1 MFSNKA
7 PKKDSYLGYYFLQG
21 AWKEITIG
29 NFSILQLVTLRLL
42 QLVTLRLLQLVT
54 LRLLQL
60 VTLSKTVATS
70 NFVENCCN

>member
-21 AWKEITIG
+21 AWREITIG
-29 NFSILQLVTLRLL
+29 NFSI
-42 QLVTLRLLQLVT
+42 LQLVT

>member
-21 AWKEITIG
+21 AWREITIG
-29 NFSILQLVTLRLL
+29 NFSI
-42 QLVTLRLLQLVT
+42 
-54 LRLLQL
+54 LQL